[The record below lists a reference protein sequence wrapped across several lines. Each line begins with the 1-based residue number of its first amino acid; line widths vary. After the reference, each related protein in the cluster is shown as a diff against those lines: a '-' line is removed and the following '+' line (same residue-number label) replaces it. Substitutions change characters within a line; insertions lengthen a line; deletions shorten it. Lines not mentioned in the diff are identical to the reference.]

1 LEQSLAVSF
10 STWGDRV
17 LGENMR
23 SGICMAAIGLV
34 FALAHPAMA
43 EDDAMMRIITV
54 EQVTA
59 FNAGTPK
66 LSDLQ
71 IDASVDR
78 PDRTYARGEVL
89 KLSIKTNQDAFVTIF
104 NVGPTGKV
112 TQLFP
117 NKFQK
122 DSLIKADVD
131 TLVPS
136 EESTAQ
142 IKIAGNLGA
151 ELIKIVATNKPTDL
165 GVKVVANSD
174 QTFSALNGGVQEL
187 VRDLEVTTNPAA
199 PAADKIAILNLTIK
213 TVGSR

>member
-1 LEQSLAVSF
+1 MYF
-10 STWGDRV
+10 
-17 LGENMR
+17 
-23 SGICMAAIGLV
+23 GIRMAAIGLL
-34 FALAHPAMA
+34 FAWTHPAMA

-59 FNAGTPK
+59 LNAGTPK
-66 LSDLQ
+66 QSDLQ

-122 DSLIKADVD
+122 DSLLKADVD
-131 TLVPS
+131 TQVPS
-136 EESTAQ
+136 AESNAQ
-142 IKIAGNLGA
+142 IRIAGNLGA
-151 ELIKIVATNKPTDL
+151 ELIKIVATDKPTDL
-165 GVKVVANSD
+165 GVKVLANSE
-174 QTFSALNGGVQEL
+174 QTFTALNGGVQEL
-187 VRDLEVTTNPAA
+187 VRDLEVTTNPSA

>member
-1 LEQSLAVSF
+1 
-10 STWGDRV
+10 
-17 LGENMR
+17 MR
-23 SGICMAAIGLV
+23 SRICIATIGLA
-34 FALAHPAMA
+34 FALVHPAMA

-66 LSDLQ
+66 QSDLR

-131 TLVPS
+131 TQVPS

-142 IKIAGNLGA
+142 IRIAGNLGA
-151 ELIKIVATNKPTDL
+151 ELIKVVATNKPTDL
-165 GVKVVANSD
+165 GVKVVASSD

-213 TVGSR
+213 TIGSR

>member
-1 LEQSLAVSF
+1 MYF
-10 STWGDRV
+10 RI
-17 LGENMR
+17 R
-23 SGICMAAIGLV
+23 MAAIGLL
-34 FALAHPAMA
+34 FAWTHPAMA

-59 FNAGTPK
+59 LNAGTPK
-66 LSDLQ
+66 QSDLQ

-89 KLSIKTNQDAFVTIF
+89 KLSIKTNQDAFVTVF

-122 DSLIKADVD
+122 DSLLKADVD
-131 TLVPS
+131 TQVPS
-136 EESTAQ
+136 VESNAQ
-142 IKIAGNLGA
+142 IRIAGNLGA
-151 ELIKIVATNKPTDL
+151 ELIKIVATDKPTDL
-165 GVKVVANSD
+165 GVKVLANSE
-174 QTFSALNGGVQEL
+174 QTFTALNGGVQEL
-187 VRDLEVTTNPAA
+187 VRDLEVTTNPSA

-213 TVGSR
+213 TIGSR

>member
-1 LEQSLAVSF
+1 
-10 STWGDRV
+10 
-17 LGENMR
+17 MR
-23 SGICMAAIGLV
+23 FCICMAAMGLA
-34 FALAHPAMA
+34 FALVHPAMA
-43 EDDAMMRIITV
+43 EEDPMMRIITV
-54 EQVTA
+54 EQVAA
-59 FNAGTPK
+59 FNAGSPK
-66 LSDLQ
+66 QSDLQ

-104 NVGPTGKV
+104 NVGPNGKV

-131 TLVPS
+131 TRIPS
-136 EESTAQ
+136 DESNVQ
-142 IKIAGNLGA
+142 IRISGILGA

-165 GVKVVANSD
+165 GIKIVANSD
-174 QTFSALNGGVQEL
+174 QAFTALNGGVQEL

-213 TVGSR
+213 TVESR